1 MNSTLVAV
9 DDLPLIQ
16 EYMAQY
22 KGSIKEVQIKN
33 DEIKRAIV
41 KEKNA
46 HRIEPVLVKK
56 KTKAAQTA
64 K

>member
-1 MNSTLVAV
+1 MNTTLVAV

-41 KEKNA
+41 KEKNS

-56 KTKAAQTA
+56 KTKAAQAA